1 MNQTTPEEMAA
12 IVREKEKATSSVVIL
27 AAGMALWA
35 GSVLLKGG
43 YTTQPEHHAMW
54 RVVALLPAFWGL
66 VLLIIF
72 RYSWTS
78 LLAAVVMSVSGF
90 YLAKAPT
97 VPGYGIEPV
106 ASWSA
111 SERQAEG
118 RRPANEPEFT
128 FSNLP
133 RANETGKV
141 IEDVDE
147 DVDLDEDEPIYRP
160 HEIRLLLD
168 YCRQIQQE
176 RGGEWTRPESLEDA
190 PCTLTEMEERRAEF
204 DERSLRT
211 SRQLARNQ

>member
-1 MNQTTPEEMAA
+1 MNQITPEEMAA

-27 AAGMALWA
+27 AAGMAIWA

-97 VPGYGIEPV
+97 VPGYGIES
-106 ASWSA
+106 AGSSYA
-111 SERQAEG
+111 SERQAE
-118 RRPANEPEFT
+118 RRRSANEPELT

-133 RANETGKV
+133 RANETKNM
-141 IEDVDE
+141 IE
-147 DVDLDEDEPIYRP
+147 DEDEPTYRP

-176 RGGEWTRPESLEDA
+176 RGEEWTRPESLEDA
-190 PCTLTEMEERRAEF
+190 PCTLAEMEERRAEF
-204 DERSLRT
+204 DVRSVDR
-211 SRQLARNQ
+211 SPQLARNQ